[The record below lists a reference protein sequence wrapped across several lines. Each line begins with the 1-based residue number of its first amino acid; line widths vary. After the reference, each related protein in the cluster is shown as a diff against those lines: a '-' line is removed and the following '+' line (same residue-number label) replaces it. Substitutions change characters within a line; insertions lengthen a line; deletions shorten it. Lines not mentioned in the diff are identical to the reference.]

1 MGEAEFMFAED
12 EVGIKVGE
20 DSDDG
25 ETSME
30 GGDTDVSLSMS
41 LDSILIESC
50 ACSVSSL
57 SSISSSDIF
66 GEQLPP

>member
-1 MGEAEFMFAED
+1 MFAD
-12 EVGIKVGE
+12 DDVGSKVGE

-25 ETSME
+25 ETSKD
-30 GGDTDVSLSMS
+30 GGETDASLSMS
-41 LDSILIESC
+41 LDNILIESC
-50 ACSVSSL
+50 TCSVSSL